1 MAENY
6 KGHRIGSRKATIRRE
21 YDENGDKAAFAMAA
35 ELGLATGTVK
45 SWIGTW
51 KKGGVPAPKQQEKR
65 ATASPKDKYAIT
77 VGGNRRDVHVQ
88 GHPDWRGV
96 ILESGPEQSLIKWSN
111 GNKTFVPNSWLEDD

>member
-21 YDENGDKAAFAMAA
+21 YDEQGSEAAFTMAA
-35 ELGLATGTVK
+35 ELGLAAGTVK

-51 KKGGVPAPKQQEKR
+51 RKGGEPAPKPAKKV
-65 ATASPKDKYAIT
+65 TTSSKDKTAIT
-77 VGGNRRDVHVQ
+77 VGDNRRDVHVQ

-96 ILESGPEQSLIKWSN
+96 VLESGPEQSLIKWSN
-111 GNKTFVPNSWLEDD
+111 GNKTFVPNSWLEED